1 MTYQQTSSY
10 DAREE
15 PHKVAKMVFRSVL
28 CFPIGKVQQNISYNA
43 DDGEPHQRMSDASCA
58 LPVAHSGSVYFFLLH
73 PAPWLGDGPDQ
84 MRACPSAEKAKDI
97 LSPFL
102 QPLKYSEF

>member
-28 CFPIGKVQQNISYNA
+28 CLPIGKVQQNISYNA
-43 DDGEPHQRMSDASCA
+43 EDGEPHQRMSDASRA
-58 LPVAHSGSVYFFLLH
+58 FPVAHSGGVYFFPLH
-73 PAPWLGDGPDQ
+73 SAAWLGDGPNQ
-84 MRACPSAEKAKDI
+84 MRACPSAEKAKAI